1 MPSLFIPAGGY
12 ADVAV
17 PASSAIAVDCVGG
30 GFQVYQLVAGSP
42 NQPPQLVLLTD
53 ISAASTAPYVSSAF
67 TSATTVRVQAIGNVD
82 CFYEVGTAPVVKRF
96 RGEAKSTLPVAVN
109 ASATLTVAQL
119 LTGVITSTT
128 TSAPTNGTLPTGTI
142 FDAGSTF
149 AVLDT
154 IDFSVV
160 NTGATNAFVI
170 LTATGWTLIGSM
182 TVALSTSAQFRI
194 QKTAANTFNLIRLS

>member
-17 PASSAIAVDCVGG
+17 PASSAIAVDCIGG

-42 NQPPQLVLLTD
+42 NQPPQLVLLSD
-53 ISAASTAPYVSSAF
+53 ISAAATAPYTSSAF

-109 ASATLTVAQL
+109 ATATLTVAQL

-128 TSAPTNGTLPTGTI
+128 ASPVTATLPTGTI

-149 AVLDT
+149 AALDT

-160 NTGATNAFVI
+160 NTGATNAFTI
-170 LTATGWTLIGSM
+170 ATATGWTLIGSVV
-182 TVALSTSAQFRI
+182 VALSTSAQFRI